1 MVNGVPAGAASV
13 PGMTVTVMT
22 VTVMTVTVM
31 VPAGR
36 ACQTA
41 SVAPS
46 VSLAT
51 VRAGSPSSDARMM
64 PPRQSPATVRLAAIS
79 TAKPFADADQGLRER
94 DVHHPGG
101 SAPSSTTT
109 TNSLP

>member
-13 PGMTVTVMT
+13 LG
-22 VTVMTVTVM
+22 MTVTVM
-31 VPAGR
+31 VPAGG
-36 ACQTA
+36 ACKTA

-79 TAKPFADADQGLRER
+79 TAKP
-94 DVHHPGG
+94 
-101 SAPSSTTT
+101 
-109 TNSLP
+109 LPTRIRSQRARCASPWR